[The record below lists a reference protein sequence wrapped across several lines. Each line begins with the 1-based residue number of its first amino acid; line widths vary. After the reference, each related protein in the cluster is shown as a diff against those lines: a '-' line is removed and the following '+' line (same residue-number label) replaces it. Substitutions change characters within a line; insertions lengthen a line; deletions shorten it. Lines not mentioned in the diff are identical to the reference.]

1 MNEEHTRTGR
11 FKALAPGLAWI
22 PRYIRDNL
30 TPMLVSSAFTL
41 IFTGISY
48 VFNSPQKEIA
58 GVQNSVTEIKQQ
70 LTEAIKL
77 MHETQVEQAGMK
89 TQLNTQTDELERQR
103 DWREGIE
110 REAETPPH
118 ARRRH

>member
-1 MNEEHTRTGR
+1 
-11 FKALAPGLAWI
+11 
-22 PRYIRDNL
+22 
-30 TPMLVSSAFTL
+30 MLVSSAVTL

-48 VFNSPQKEIA
+48 VFSSPQKEIA

-77 MHETQVEQAGMK
+77 MNETKIEQAGMK
-89 TQLNTQTDELERQR
+89 IQLNTQTDELERQR

-110 REAETPPH
+110 REAEAPPH
-118 ARRRH
+118 ARRKR